1 MNCGDSTI
9 DGLLNKEGHVPPLA
23 PGANGV
29 AVSYLQD
36 LLRGHG
42 YASLPDPRVTGYGR
56 FGQVT
61 SQAVAS
67 YRQKYGFPGGNV
79 VDSRMLSDVVSR
91 LAPAAVVGPAYAAL
105 VLNAPFTPVA
115 RFVWLTSLF
124 ETRGAFGLLNLN
136 SDRCGLS
143 LGILQW
149 SQKPNQLH
157 AILKACSQREPD
169 AWIHAIGD
177 EGEGLLNHTAKPN
190 GGLDALGWSLDPA
203 FELSKDP
210 WKGRFEALGAS
221 TALQRVQVDL
231 ATAAFTAN
239 LERARQYA
247 SAIHSERGFA
257 FLLDLANQFGVGRV
271 DQQYAAHAAPGDSES
286 AILAKLEDAFTK
298 LSNSEFQPQVRAR
311 REFFRTTPMLSDSAL
326 DL

>member
-91 LAPAAVVGPAYAAL
+91 LAPAAVVGPAYVPL
-105 VLNAPFTPVA
+105 VLNAPFTPIA
-115 RFVWLTSLF
+115 RL
-124 ETRGAFGLLNLN
+124 
-136 SDRCGLS
+136 
-143 LGILQW
+143 
-149 SQKPNQLH
+149 
-157 AILKACSQREPD
+157 PD
-169 AWIHAIGD
+169 D
-177 EGEGLLNHTAKPN
+177 VL
-190 GGLDALGWSLDPA
+190 
-203 FELSKDP
+203 
-210 WKGRFEALGAS
+210 
-221 TALQRVQVDL
+221 V
-231 ATAAFTAN
+231 
-239 LERARQYA
+239 
-247 SAIHSERGFA
+247 
-257 FLLDLANQFGVGRV
+257 FLVPSR
-271 DQQYAAHAAPGDSES
+271 Y
-286 AILAKLEDAFTK
+286 
-298 LSNSEFQPQVRAR
+298 
-311 REFFRTTPMLSDSAL
+311 SDSDNLADFAWATFGAITSDKKMMSL
-326 DL
+326 

>member
-1 MNCGDSTI
+1 MNCGDPTI
-9 DGLLNKEGHVPPLA
+9 DGLLNNEGHAPPLA

-42 YASLPDPRVTGYGR
+42 YDSLPDPRVTGYGT

-61 SQAVAS
+61 SKAVAA

-91 LAPAAVVGPAYAAL
+91 LASAAVAGPAYAPL
-105 VLNAPFTPVA
+105 VLNAPFTPIA

-124 ETRGAFGLLNLN
+124 ETRGAFALLNLN

-149 SQKPNQLH
+149 SQKANQLH
-157 AILKACSQREPD
+157 ALLNACCRREPH
-169 AWIHAIGD
+169 AWVQVMGTAGD
-177 EGEGLLNHTAKPN
+177 GLLNHIAKPN

-203 FELSKDP
+203 FELSRDP

-221 TALQRVQVDL
+221 PGMQRVQLDL
-231 ATAAFTAN
+231 ATETFAAG
-239 LERARQYA
+239 LKRARQYA
-247 SAIHSERGFA
+247 FAIHSERGFA
-257 FLLDLANQFGVGRV
+257 FLLDMANQFGAGRV
-271 DQQYAAHAAPGDSES
+271 AQQYAAHAVSGDSEA
-286 AILAKLEDAFTK
+286 AILVKLEDAFTN
-298 LSNSEFQPQVRAR
+298 LANPAFQPQVHAR
-311 REFFRTTPMLSDSAL
+311 REFFRTTTLLSDAAL